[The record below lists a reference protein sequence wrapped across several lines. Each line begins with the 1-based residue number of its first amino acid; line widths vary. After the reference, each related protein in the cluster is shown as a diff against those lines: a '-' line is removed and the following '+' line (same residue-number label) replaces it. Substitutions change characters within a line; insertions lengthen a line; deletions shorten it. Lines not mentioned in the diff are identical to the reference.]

1 MYRLSGNCKVRKQEI
16 KNVVAQLVVEYVLFL
31 ERNEG
36 MILDGG
42 AIFVSS
48 SHV

>member
-1 MYRLSGNCKVRKQEI
+1 L
-16 KNVVAQLVVEYVLFL
+16 LVEYVLFL

-36 MILDGG
+36 MILDDG

-48 SHV
+48 SHF